1 MAGILDKLTCD
12 FVTLAVFYAAMET
25 KIAKVDTGRPD
36 SEIIAEAG
44 RIIDAGGLVA
54 FPTETVY
61 GIACRAKNDSLARLS
76 EIKGRGAEK
85 YYTLHIGWKSD
96 VAKYVPGIGLRARKL
111 IDKAWPGPVTIVFEL
126 DSGDLEKQRNS
137 LEAEVFDNLYKENS
151 IGIRCPDNAVASAL
165 LRAGNSA
172 VVAPSANITG
182 QNPAVDGKQVLVQL
196 SGKIDLLLDAGEC
209 KYKQSSTVV
218 KIGKSG
224 LQVLREGVYSE
235 SQLEQMAMVKFLFV
249 CSGNTCRSPIAEG
262 LFKKYWSEK
271 LGCNIDQLEEM
282 GYKMSS
288 AGTLGFV
295 DGLASMESVAA
306 CQAKGVD
313 ISGHRSQ
320 ALSSELIADS
330 DFIFVMSESHRQRIV
345 GLCPTSAN
353 KCELMAVDKDVA
365 DPIGQSQEVYNS
377 CADMIETAV
386 QHRISEFEV

>member
-1 MAGILDKLTCD
+1 M
-12 FVTLAVFYAAMET
+12 TLMDT

-36 SEIIAEAG
+36 SEIIAEAAQ
-44 RIIDAGGLVA
+44 IIDAGGLVA

-61 GIACRAKNDSLARLS
+61 GIACRAKNDALARLS
-76 EIKGRGAEK
+76 AIKDRTAEK
-85 YYTLHIGWKSD
+85 YYTLHIGRKSD

-137 LEAEVFDNLYKENS
+137 LEPEVFDNLYKDSS

-165 LRAGNSA
+165 LQAASTA

-182 QNPAVDGKQVLVQL
+182 QNPAVDGREVIAQL

-209 KYKQSSTVV
+209 KYKQSSTVA
-218 KIGKSG
+218 KIGKRR
-224 LQVLREGVYSE
+224 LQVLREGVYSK
-235 SQLEQMAMVKFLFV
+235 SQLEQMSMVKFLFV
-249 CSGNTCRSPIAEG
+249 CSGNTCRSPMAEG
-262 LFKKYWSEK
+262 LFKRYWSEK
-271 LGCNIDQLEEM
+271 LECTIDQLEEM
-282 GYKMSS
+282 GYKMLS

-295 DGLASMESVAA
+295 DTPASVESVAA

-320 ALSSELIADS
+320 ALSSELIEDS
-330 DFIFVMSESHRQRIV
+330 DFIFVMTESHRHRIV
-345 GLCPTSAN
+345 GMCPASAN
-353 KCELMAVDKDVA
+353 KCQLLAVDKDVP

-386 QHRISEFEV
+386 QHRISELEV